1 MHFTRQEQII
11 YYKCLWEWVS
21 MELEIKLLV
30 AIGTTIDSNV
40 NQELRLR
47 NNQRSVWKCVFQFN
61 KQSPAAAAVVT
72 DQEVGVKYIQRGVKH
87 RDSCGKFL
95 ENSFTSSSVQ
105 V

>member
-1 MHFTRQEQII
+1 
-11 YYKCLWEWVS
+11 
-21 MELEIKLLV
+21 MELGIKLLV
-30 AIGTTIDSNV
+30 AVGSNV

-47 NNQRSVWKCVFQFN
+47 NNQQSGYFCSINNLQLQLQSVV
-61 KQSPAAAAVVT
+61 P
-72 DQEVGVKYIQRGVKH
+72 DQEVCMKYIQRGVKH